1 MFKGF
6 KRLDLD
12 RFCNDLVRV
21 FNMRKF
27 GFLAGSVV
35 GPVTELASEF
45 VFELQAEF
53 GSSSMPEKGV

>member
-1 MFKGF
+1 
-6 KRLDLD
+6 
-12 RFCNDLVRV
+12 LVRV

>member
-45 VFELQAEF
+45 VLELAGF
-53 GSSSMPEKGV
+53 GSSSMHEKGV